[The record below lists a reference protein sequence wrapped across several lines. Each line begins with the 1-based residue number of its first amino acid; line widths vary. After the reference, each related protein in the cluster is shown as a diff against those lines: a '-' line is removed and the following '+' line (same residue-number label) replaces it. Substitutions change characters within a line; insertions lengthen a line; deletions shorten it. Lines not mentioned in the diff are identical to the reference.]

1 MFGISAYSQTS
12 FASIPTSGNVTLQK
26 LLSVVSTSS
35 LTLLTSKT
43 INVILTVFSYISFGA
58 LNSFAIN
65 NNAINDAFTTN
76 GVISTNTII
85 NKINKT
91 FSYVSSVASSLTNS
105 SVFLRLL
112 SVVATS
118 TNTIL
123 KGIQTTK
130 TVVTNSTASAFKVRA
145 KIISY
150 ISTTTNSLIVGRA
163 YLKLL
168 SVAVVSTTT
177 LIKSISK
184 TFAASCVS
192 FVLFI
197 KVVAKK
203 VTASVNSTST
213 LLYVFF
219 IGRLLTVSVS
229 TTNTVSKLLTLTKTI
244 LATVAS
250 TATIQKARAKILL
263 AISTTSSFVTTV
275 TARFVLLVTTVYTSV
290 VSHFYKV
297 LLNIEDTIIVP
308 IKKVIV
314 QVFVGF
320 TDILVKPK
328 KTNIVVT
335 KQDDVNG

>member
-1 MFGISAYSQTS
+1 MFGISAYAQTS

-43 INVILTVFSYISFGA
+43 INVILTVFSYISFGT

-65 NNAINDAFTTN
+65 NNAINNASTTN

-150 ISTTTNSLIVGRA
+150 ISTTTNSLIVSRA

-168 SVAVVSTTT
+168 SVV
-177 LIKSISK
+177 
-184 TFAASCVS
+184 
-192 FVLFI
+192 
-197 KVVAKK
+197 
-203 VTASVNSTST
+203 
-213 LLYVFF
+213 
-219 IGRLLTVSVS
+219 
-229 TTNTVSKLLTLTKTI
+229 
-244 LATVAS
+244 VAS

-297 LLNIEDTIIVP
+297 LPNIEDTIFVP
-308 IKKVIV
+308 TKKVIV
-314 QVFVGF
+314 QVFAGF
-320 TDILVKPK
+320 KDILVRPR
-328 KTNIVVT
+328 KTNIVVI